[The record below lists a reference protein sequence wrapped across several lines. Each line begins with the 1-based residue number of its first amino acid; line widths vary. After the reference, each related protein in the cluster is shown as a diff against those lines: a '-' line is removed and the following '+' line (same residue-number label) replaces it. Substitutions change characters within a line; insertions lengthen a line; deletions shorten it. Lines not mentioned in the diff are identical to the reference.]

1 MTPNQIMQECH
12 FGMCDDH
19 VRGEPYAHGALDT
32 LRNLGQ
38 IDQEQHRLW
47 GLALKTCPGH
57 RDGGR
62 VWCAYCGNLSP
73 ESEGDDRGN

>member
-12 FGMCDDH
+12 FDMCDDYR
-19 VRGEPYAHGALDT
+19 RGEPYAHGALDT
-32 LRNLGQ
+32 LRYLGQ
-38 IDQEQHRLW
+38 IDEEQHRLW

-62 VWCAYCGNLSP
+62 VWCAYCGNLPS
-73 ESEGDDRGN
+73 ESENAR